1 MGWCSY
7 RFIPYLLVF
16 DAFSNLLLYYV
27 AFRLKNKKQSLSS
40 LSVQPNMNGTSFFSS
55 KKAELTDGCLAASIE
70 ARDASL
76 GSFAFGCCTR
86 RCWQESWRL
95 WSSEQ
100 TAGALEG
107 QRHLPTIDPSRPFAR
122 SRSKFYIWHA
132 QWDTWQ
138 CVGVSQL
145 RFLKAVFSLI
155 FDFLYLLMASF
166 LGFMWHYHVSSCLV
180 TP

>member
-27 AFRLKNKKQSLSS
+27 AFSLKNKKQSLSS
-40 LSVQPNMNGTSFFSS
+40 LSVQPNMNGTSSFSS

-122 SRSKFYIWHA
+122 SRSKFYIGMHNEILGNVLGYLNSDFSKLFLVWCLTSYIFWWHLF
-132 QWDTWQ
+132 WD
-138 CVGVSQL
+138 
-145 RFLKAVFSLI
+145 
-155 FDFLYLLMASF
+155 
-166 LGFMWHYHVSSCLV
+166 SCDIIM
-180 TP
+180 